1 MRQLPVRMRLIPG
14 RRASRG
20 VGLIDALVALAL
32 LAFGL
37 LAMTRFQGRMVAQ
50 TTEVQSRSAAI
61 GLADEL
67 MSTALVDPANLA
79 CYTVPA
85 AGACG
90 NAVARANTDAWVDR
104 VTARLPGTASATV
117 TVAGTRMTVLLTWTG
132 KESGDPRQLSLQT
145 DVQ

>member
-1 MRQLPVRMRLIPG
+1 MTMS
-14 RRASRG
+14 RRHHARG
-20 VGLIDALVALAL
+20 VGLIDALVALAI

-50 TTEVQSRSAAI
+50 TTEVQSRSVAI

-85 AGACG
+85 AGSCG
-90 NAVARANTDAWVDR
+90 NAVARTRTDEWAERATD
-104 VTARLPGTASATV
+104 RLPGSSSAIATV
-117 TVAGTRMTVLLTWTG
+117 TGTRLTVVLGWTG
-132 KESGDPRQLSLQT
+132 KESNEARQLTVET

>member
-1 MRQLPVRMRLIPG
+1 MNANRRQ
-14 RRASRG
+14 ASRG
-20 VGLIDALVALAL
+20 VGLIDALIALAL

-50 TTEVQSRSAAI
+50 TTEVQSRSLAI

-79 CYTVPA
+79 CYTLPA
-85 AGACG
+85 TGVCG
-90 NAVARANTDAWVDR
+90 NAVARANTDAWALR
-104 VTARLPGTASATV
+104 VEDRLPGTASATS
-117 TVAGTRMTVLLTWTG
+117 TVVGTRLTVVLNWTG
-132 KESGDPRQLSLQT
+132 KESNEQRQLTLET

>member
-1 MRQLPVRMRLIPG
+1 MNPN
-14 RRASRG
+14 RRHHARG
-20 VGLIDALVALAL
+20 VGLIDALIALAI

-50 TTEVQSRSAAI
+50 TTEVQSRSIAT

-67 MSTALVDPANLA
+67 MSTALVDPANLD

-85 AGACG
+85 TGNCG
-90 NAVARANTDAWVDR
+90 NAMARSNTDAWAVR
-104 VTARLPGTASATV
+104 VENRLPGTASATA
-117 TVAGTRMTVLLTWTG
+117 TVAGTRLTVVLNWTG
-132 KESGDPRQLSLQT
+132 KESQEPRQLTVET